1 VALLVLPEVL
11 VALAMLEVLVMMVM
25 LLEMSLSRRGGGDAN
40 HRKAAEHHGEGHK
53 SFHWSSPQL

>member
-1 VALLVLPEVL
+1 VLPEVL